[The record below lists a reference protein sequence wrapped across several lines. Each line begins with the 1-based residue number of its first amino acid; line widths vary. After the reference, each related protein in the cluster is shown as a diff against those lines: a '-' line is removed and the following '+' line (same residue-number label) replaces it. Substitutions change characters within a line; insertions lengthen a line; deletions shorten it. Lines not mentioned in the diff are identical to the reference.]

1 MSTAELATSYAAL
14 ILADDV
20 VDITA
25 EKLQS
30 LIKAAKIPDVEP
42 IWSTMFANSLEDKNA
57 DDVLLKTGSGS
68 AINFRTRAAPQNKR
82 KHLSAY
88 LLLGLAGNTLP
99 SAEDVKVGAGH
110 LFRPMC

>member
-1 MSTAELATSYAAL
+1 MSAAELATFYAAL
-14 ILADDV
+14 ILADDG

-25 EKLQS
+25 DKLQS
-30 LIKAAKIPDVEP
+30 LIKAAEVPDVEP
-42 IWSTMFANSLEDKNA
+42 IWSTLYANSLQDKDA
-57 DDVLLKTGSGS
+57 DVVLLDTGSES
-68 AINFRTRAAPQNKR
+68 AIRFHIRAAPQNKR

-88 LLLGLAGNTLP
+88 LLLGLAGNTSP